1 MTKMLLLA
9 AGLGWVGL
17 ALLFSL
23 VPALQRQSLAERLR
37 AYTPSAPARSPRIR
51 TARSLR
57 DVIGPLAVLLG
68 GTIAKAFGVNEDL
81 RDRLRRVHA
90 SESVT
95 EFRVRQVVAA
105 LWCTLGASIALGLLR
120 IPLLIGVLTIWIA
133 PLLGLLCV
141 EQSLALRSDRWKK
154 SLEAEL
160 PVVAEQLAMLLSA
173 GFSLSSALSRLSRR
187 GNGSIARDFRR
198 VMLRIRQGVSE
209 ADALREWAEL
219 AGVPSITRLVGVL
232 RMSTE
237 AADLGRLV
245 SAEATVS
252 REEGHRRLLAAMER
266 KAQAV
271 WIPVTV
277 AALVPGVIV
286 LAVPFLQALS
296 AFSDS

>member
-1 MTKMLLLA
+1 MTRLLA
-9 AGLGWVGL
+9 LGAGLGWVGL

-23 VPALQRQSLAERLR
+23 VPSLQRQSLADRLR
-37 AYTPSAPARSPRIR
+37 AYTPTAPARSPRIR

-68 GTIAKAFGVNEDL
+68 GAIAKAFGVNEDL
-81 RDRLRRVHA
+81 RHRLRRVHA
-90 SESVT
+90 SETVT

-105 LWCTLGASIALGLLR
+105 LWATLGASIVL
-120 IPLLIGVLTIWIA
+120 GVLRVPLILGILTVWIA
-133 PLLGLLCV
+133 PLLGLLVV

-154 SLEAEL
+154 GLEAEI

-173 GFSLSSALSRLSRR
+173 GFSLSSALNRLARR
-187 GNGSIARDFRR
+187 GNGSAAADFGR
-198 VMLRIRQGVSE
+198 VMQRIRQGVSE
-209 ADALREWAEL
+209 AEALREWADL
-219 AGVPSITRLVGVL
+219 ADVPSVSRLVGVL

-245 SAEATVS
+245 SAEAKVS
-252 REEGHRRLLAAMER
+252 REEAHRRLLATMER

-286 LAVPFLQALS
+286 MAIPFLQAL
-296 AFSDS
+296 AVFSDS

>member
-1 MTKMLLLA
+1 MTRMLLLA
-9 AGLGWVGL
+9 AGLGWIGL

-23 VPALQRQSLAERLR
+23 VPFLQRQSLAERLR
-37 AYTPSAPARSPRIR
+37 TYTPTAPTRSPRIR

-68 GTIAKAFGVNEDL
+68 GTIARAFGVNEDL

-90 SESVT
+90 TESVT
-95 EFRVRQVVAA
+95 EFRIRQVVAA
-105 LWCTLGASIALGLLR
+105 LWCTLGASIVLGLLR
-120 IPLLIGVLTIWIA
+120 VPLIVCLLTIWIA
-133 PLLGLLCV
+133 PLFGLLWV
-141 EQSLALRSDRWKK
+141 EQSLARRSDRWKK
-154 SLEAEL
+154 SLETEL

-173 GFSLSSALSRLSRR
+173 GFSLSNALSRLSRR
-187 GNGSIARDFRR
+187 GTGSTPADFRR
-198 VMLRIRQGVSE
+198 VMLRIRQGLSE
-209 ADALREWAEL
+209 ADALDEWARL
-219 AGVPSITRLVGVL
+219 AEVPSVTRLAGVL

-245 SAEATVS
+245 SGEAKVS
-252 REEGHRRLLAAMER
+252 REEGHRRLLATMER

-286 LAVPFLQALS
+286 MAVPFLQALS
-296 AFSDS
+296 VFSDS